1 MWILVVVIAF
11 FIAVVLYGLQKQS
24 GPRGGW
30 HETYWDETAEEK
42 GQWGELSVKWELG
55 GTREGEQYL
64 VNDLTVTVN
73 GRSSQ
78 IDHLFINGNGLY
90 VIETKNYSG
99 QIYGSEKSREWTQVL
114 AYGREKHKLYNPLKQ
129 NATHIYRLKEAVKIN
144 MPIYSLV
151 VFAQGNTEHI
161 NAANVISADD
171 LKSYV
176 RVQGEP
182 RVSPEKMKVL
192 YDKLMEMKNN
202 PTVSN
207 QEHIAAIG
215 KIRDDIE
222 NNICPRC
229 GGQLVGRN
237 GKYGF
242 FFGCSNYPRC
252 KFIKK

>member
-1 MWILVVVIAF
+1 MWIFIVIAV
-11 FIAVVLYGLQKQS
+11 IAVAVWLWQRQS
-24 GPRGGW
+24 SGGSYENRSGW
-30 HETYWDETAEEK
+30 SESAEEK

-55 GTREGEQYL
+55 GTHEGEQYL
-64 VNDLTVTVN
+64 VNDLVVTVN
-73 GRSSQ
+73 VKSSQ

-114 AYGREKHKLYNPLKQ
+114 AYGKEKHRLYNPLKQ

-161 NAANVISADD
+161 SAPNVIPADC
-171 LKSYV
+171 LKAYV

-182 RVSPEKMKVL
+182 KVGPERMKVL

-215 KIRDDIE
+215 KMQDDIE

-242 FFGCSNYPRC
+242 FFGCSNYPKC